1 MPFVLV
7 FIGLLLLVAGVRG
20 THTQLFTLIKGDFTG
35 SGNFIYWIV
44 AILAVGAVGYI
55 KPIKPV
61 SDAFLVLIIIVMV
74 LSNKGLFGK
83 FTQQIQSTNT
93 ATPDSSNLGT
103 ITPLNP
109 IGLGQGGLFGG
120 NGASGN
126 Y

>member
-20 THTQLFTLIKGDFTG
+20 THTQLFGLIKGDFTG
-35 SGNFIYWIV
+35 SGNFIYWVV

-61 SDAFLVLIIIVMV
+61 SDAFLVLILIVMV
-74 LSNKGLFGK
+74 LSNKGF
-83 FTQQIQSTNT
+83 FNQFMNQIQSTT
-93 ATPDSSNLGT
+93 TQPSGT
-103 ITPLNP
+103 GEITSMNP
-109 IGLGQGGLFGG
+109 YGLGQGGLFSG

-126 Y
+126 F